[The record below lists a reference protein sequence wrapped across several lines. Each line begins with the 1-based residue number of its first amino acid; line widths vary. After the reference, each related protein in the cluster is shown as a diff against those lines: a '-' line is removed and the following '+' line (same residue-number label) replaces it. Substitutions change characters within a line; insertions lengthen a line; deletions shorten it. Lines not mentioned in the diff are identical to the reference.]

1 MAFCN
6 TENVHKKASAMNNA
20 KPVDCLVALLR
31 GLCSSIPYLIGAS
44 SFMHFALLDGYIFD
58 EVFCVKGGIRG
69 PSEKVINVRLLRAYA
84 QNSAGQADDARAVDD
99 RQPCPRRPG
108 GLAWHDAVSGTLAVH
123 VGRVLCKYDQLFLPA
138 RIVPVEAA
146 PTLVGDECA
155 HQMHCVVRFAIGPG
169 VHLRD
174 GYIADGLCRVAGA
187 QNVEAGLEVDNL
199 LVHRPRQM
207 IVDTV
212 SVVLIM
218 RVRYG
223 DNVSGGLNINVNRS
237 I

>member
-1 MAFCN
+1 MKFSASRGVSEAHLKKSLMSVFYERMPRTQPAKRTMPGLSMTVSRARVAPAGWPGTMRYPGHSPYTLGESCVSMTSCFC
-6 TENVHKKASAMNNA
+6 
-20 KPVDCLVALLR
+20 PL
-31 GLCSSIPYLIGAS
+31 GSSQS
-44 SFMHFALLDGYIFD
+44 
-58 EVFCVKGGIRG
+58 KR
-69 PSEKVINVRLLRAYA
+69 
-84 QNSAGQADDARAVDD
+84 
-99 RQPCPRRPG
+99 
-108 GLAWHDAVSGTLAVH
+108 
-123 VGRVLCKYDQLFLPA
+123 
-138 RIVPVEAA
+138 A